1 MVLCVIARVGW
12 MRKLLGEIQSAAQ
25 SKSHTHMR
33 TSSSLA
39 RITRTTTT
47 RSSGSKKRRRSRTTR
62 TSSNTQDENPGLYS
76 ALDDVTGGDEEA
88 TRYAKFE
95 YVPNEETW
103 RAKARWNWG
112 SPVGTAHECA
122 KVCRTKFYVE
132 QARAL
137 FLEHFTIRDRHD
149 REELKLVLALLMQR
163 EGHETGDPNGWNEN
177 VAKRLVNAEF
187 EDEEKGFESFVECVR
202 AQVGVEE
209 SAGEREVLAKALET
223 LRFVERGP

>member
-1 MVLCVIARVGW
+1 MWLRRFDCASSIASWAFSPRVLLTMHEYLRQPPCRCG
-12 MRKLLGEIQSAAQ
+12 
-25 SKSHTHMR
+25 
-33 TSSSLA
+33 
-39 RITRTTTT
+39 
-47 RSSGSKKRRRSRTTR
+47 
-62 TSSNTQDENPGLYS
+62 
-76 ALDDVTGGDEEA
+76 ALI
-88 TRYAKFE
+88 
-95 YVPNEETW
+95 
-103 RAKARWNWG
+103 RA
-112 SPVGTAHECA
+112 AHECA
-122 KVCRTKFYVE
+122 KVCRTKFYVV

>member
-39 RITRTTTT
+39 RITHTTI
-47 RSSGSKKRRRSRTTR
+47 SSSIKKRRRSRTTR
-62 TSSNTQDENPGLYS
+62 TSSNTQDENPLYS
-76 ALDDVTGGDEEA
+76 ALDDMTGGDEEA

-177 VAKRLVNAEF
+177 VAKRLANAEF

>member
-1 MVLCVIARVGW
+1 MSSDE
-12 MRKLLGEIQSAAQ
+12 KTSGENPIGSTVKE
-25 SKSHTHMR
+25 SRTHMR
-33 TSSSLA
+33 ISSSLA
-39 RITRTTTT
+39 RITHTTT
-47 RSSGSKKRRRSRTTR
+47 SSSSSKKRLRSRTTR
-62 TSSNTQDENPGLYS
+62 TSSNNQDENLLYS
-76 ALDDVTGGDEEA
+76 ALDDMTGGDEEE

-95 YVPNEETW
+95 YIPNEETW

-112 SPVGTAHECA
+112 SPVGMAHECA

-209 SAGEREVLAKALET
+209 SPGERDVLAKALET

>member
-1 MVLCVIARVGW
+1 MNGVVCHRAFG
-12 MRKLLGEIQSAAQ
+12 MRKLLGKIQSAAQ

-39 RITRTTTT
+39 RITHTTI
-47 RSSGSKKRRRSRTTR
+47 SSSSKKRRRSRTTR
-62 TSSNTQDENPGLYS
+62 TSSNTQDENPLYS
-76 ALDDVTGGDEEA
+76 ALDDMTGGDEEA

-187 EDEEKGFESFVECVR
+187 EDEEKGFEGFVECVR

>member
-1 MVLCVIARVGW
+1 
-12 MRKLLGEIQSAAQ
+12 MRKLLGKIQSAAQ

-33 TSSSLA
+33 ISSSLA
-39 RITRTTTT
+39 RITHTTTST
-47 RSSGSKKRRRSRTTR
+47 SSKKRLRSRTTR
-62 TSSNTQDENPGLYS
+62 TSSNNQDENPLYS
-76 ALDDVTGGDEEA
+76 ALDDMTGGDEEE

-95 YVPNEETW
+95 YIPNEETW

-149 REELKLVLALLMQR
+149 REELKLLLALLMQR
-163 EGHETGDPNGWNEN
+163 EGHETGDPYGWNEN
-177 VAKRLVNAEF
+177 VAKRMVNAEF

>member
-12 MRKLLGEIQSAAQ
+12 MKKLLGEIQSAAQ

-39 RITRTTTT
+39 RITHTTI
-47 RSSGSKKRRRSRTTR
+47 SSSSKKRRRSRT
-62 TSSNTQDENPGLYS
+62 
-76 ALDDVTGGDEEA
+76 

>member
-1 MVLCVIARVGW
+1 
-12 MRKLLGEIQSAAQ
+12 MRI
-25 SKSHTHMR
+25 
-33 TSSSLA
+33 SSSLA
-39 RITRTTTT
+39 RITHTATI
-47 RSSGSKKRRRSRTTR
+47 SSSSSNSKKRPRRRTTR
-62 TSSNTQDENPGLYS
+62 TSSNNSDENPLYS
-76 ALDDVTGGDEEA
+76 ALDDMTGGDEEE

-95 YVPNEETW
+95 YIPNEETW

-112 SPVGTAHECA
+112 SPVGMAHECA

-137 FLEHFTIRDRHD
+137 FLEHFTIRDAHD

-177 VAKRLVNAEF
+177 VARRLVNAEF

-202 AQVGVEE
+202 AQVGGT
-209 SAGEREVLAKALET
+209 SGGERDVLTKALET

>member
-12 MRKLLGEIQSAAQ
+12 MRKLLGKIQSAAQ

-39 RITRTTTT
+39 RITHTTI
-47 RSSGSKKRRRSRTTR
+47 SSSSKKRRRSRTTR
-62 TSSNTQDENPGLYS
+62 TSSNTQDENPLYS
-76 ALDDVTGGDEEA
+76 ALDDMTGGDEEA

-137 FLEHFTIRDRHD
+137 FLEHFTIRARHD

>member
-1 MVLCVIARVGW
+1 M
-12 MRKLLGEIQSAAQ
+12 
-25 SKSHTHMR
+25 
-33 TSSSLA
+33 
-39 RITRTTTT
+39 
-47 RSSGSKKRRRSRTTR
+47 
-62 TSSNTQDENPGLYS
+62 YS
-76 ALDDVTGGDEEA
+76 ALDDMTGGDEEA

-112 SPVGTAHECA
+112 SPVGAAHECA
-122 KVCRTKFYVE
+122 KVCRTKFYVV

>member
-39 RITRTTTT
+39 RITHTTI
-47 RSSGSKKRRRSRTTR
+47 SSSSKKRRRSRTTR
-62 TSSNTQDENPGLYS
+62 TSSNTQDENPLYS
-76 ALDDVTGGDEEA
+76 ALDDMTGGDEEA

>member
-1 MVLCVIARVGW
+1 
-12 MRKLLGEIQSAAQ
+12 MRI
-25 SKSHTHMR
+25 
-33 TSSSLA
+33 SSSLA
-39 RITRTTTT
+39 RITYTTT
-47 RSSGSKKRRRSRTTR
+47 SSSSSKKRLRRRTTR
-62 TSSNTQDENPGLYS
+62 TSSNQDENLLYS
-76 ALDDVTGGDEEA
+76 ALDDMTGGDEEE

-95 YVPNEETW
+95 YIPNEQTW
-103 RAKARWNWG
+103 RAKAKWNWG
-112 SPVGTAHECA
+112 SPVGMAHECA

-163 EGHETGDPNGWNEN
+163 EGHETGDPYGWNEN

>member
-39 RITRTTTT
+39 RITHTTI
-47 RSSGSKKRRRSRTTR
+47 SSSSKKRRRSRTTR
-62 TSSNTQDENPGLYS
+62 TSSNTQDENPLYS
-76 ALDDVTGGDEEA
+76 ALDDMTGGDEEA

-177 VAKRLVNAEF
+177 VAKRLANAEF

>member
-1 MVLCVIARVGW
+1 MSSDE
-12 MRKLLGEIQSAAQ
+12 KTSGENPIGSTVKE
-25 SKSHTHMR
+25 SRTHMR
-33 TSSSLA
+33 ISSSLA
-39 RITRTTTT
+39 RITHTTI
-47 RSSGSKKRRRSRTTR
+47 SSSSKKRRRSRT
-62 TSSNTQDENPGLYS
+62 
-76 ALDDVTGGDEEA
+76 

-177 VAKRLVNAEF
+177 VARRLVNAEF

-209 SAGEREVLAKALET
+209 SAGERDVLAKALET

>member
-1 MVLCVIARVGW
+1 M
-12 MRKLLGEIQSAAQ
+12 
-25 SKSHTHMR
+25 
-33 TSSSLA
+33 
-39 RITRTTTT
+39 
-47 RSSGSKKRRRSRTTR
+47 
-62 TSSNTQDENPGLYS
+62 
-76 ALDDVTGGDEEA
+76 TGGDEEE

-95 YVPNEETW
+95 YIPNEQTW

-112 SPVGTAHECA
+112 SPVGMAHECA

-163 EGHETGDPNGWNEN
+163 EGHETGDPYGWNEN

>member
-1 MVLCVIARVGW
+1 
-12 MRKLLGEIQSAAQ
+12 MRKLLGKIQSAAQ

-39 RITRTTTT
+39 RITHTTI
-47 RSSGSKKRRRSRTTR
+47 SSSSKKRRRSRTTR
-62 TSSNTQDENPGLYS
+62 TSSNTQDENPLYS
-76 ALDDVTGGDEEA
+76 ALDDMTGGDEEA

-132 QARAL
+132 QAREL
-137 FLEHFTIRDRHD
+137 FLEHFTIRDAHD

-163 EGHETGDPNGWNEN
+163 EGHETGDPDEWNEN
-177 VAKRLVNAEF
+177 VARRLVNAEF

>member
-1 MVLCVIARVGW
+1 M
-12 MRKLLGEIQSAAQ
+12 
-25 SKSHTHMR
+25 
-33 TSSSLA
+33 
-39 RITRTTTT
+39 
-47 RSSGSKKRRRSRTTR
+47 
-62 TSSNTQDENPGLYS
+62 YS
-76 ALDDVTGGDEEA
+76 ALDDMTGGDEEE

-95 YVPNEETW
+95 YIPNEETW

-149 REELKLVLALLMQR
+149 REELKLLLALLMQR
-163 EGHETGDPNGWNEN
+163 EGHETGDPYGWNEN
-177 VAKRLVNAEF
+177 VAKRMVNAEF

>member
-1 MVLCVIARVGW
+1 MVRVIALVDEKTSGG
-12 MRKLLGEIQSAAQ
+12 KPIGSTVKE
-25 SKSHTHMR
+25 SHTHMR
-33 TSSSLA
+33 ISSSLA
-39 RITRTTTT
+39 RITYTTT
-47 RSSGSKKRRRSRTTR
+47 SSSSSKKRLRRRTTR
-62 TSSNTQDENPGLYS
+62 TSSNQDENLLYS
-76 ALDDVTGGDEEA
+76 ALDDMTGGDEEE

-95 YVPNEETW
+95 YIPNEQTW
-103 RAKARWNWG
+103 RAKAKWNWG
-112 SPVGTAHECA
+112 SPVGMAHECA

-137 FLEHFTIRDRHD
+137 FLEHFTIRDLHD
-149 REELKLVLALLMQR
+149 REELKLLLVLLMQR
-163 EGHETGDPNGWNEN
+163 EGHETGDPYGWNEN